1 MTHKLCNA
9 ICGAELDVHTQ
20 LLPSKGN
27 ILQAQLQL
35 RPRFQEVKVRPSLRE
50 MVEGSDSDCN
60 PAISLHYIINTRTQ
74 KDMSPYIQAL
84 IFVEQLPAVC
94 RHCRQ
99 TWEAVT
105 KAEAVLDA
113 VWSGLVSTKP
123 SFVYLFGLR
132 LLQGCCGRL
141 SGGLEACE
149 PFMYL

>member
-1 MTHKLCNA
+1 MTHKLRNA
-9 ICGAELDVHTQ
+9 IYDAELDVHTQ

-35 RPRFQEVKVRPSLRE
+35 RTRFQEVKVRPSLRE

-60 PAISLHYIINTRTQ
+60 PAISLHCIINTRTQ

-99 TWEAVT
+99 TWESVT

-113 VWSGLVSTKP
+113 SVWSGLVFTKP
-123 SFVYLFGLR
+123 SIGSYLRPSASAGLLR
-132 LLQGCCGRL
+132 PSVWWAR
-141 SGGLEACE
+141 GL
-149 PFMYL
+149 